1 ALSMS
6 PALASAQFNVD
17 GPLEEP
23 TFDEEPEPVLDP
35 VDADPRALTEFRPIL
50 DKYGYWVEDTRYGL
64 VWVPAASYVGDD
76 FAPYLTRGRWAL
88 DTAGDWVWL
97 SDYPFGRVVFHYGR
111 WVWVVG
117 LGWAWVP
124 GYRYA
129 PAWVSWRVPTH
140 DGRYVGWAP
149 MPPSYI

>member
-1 ALSMS
+1 TSSSTKVSAASKSSMARSLAWFGVCEHGWLAITRVRSHAFVMRRDWRIRLLAAALSMS

-23 TFDEEPEPVLDP
+23 TFDEEPEPGLDP

-76 FAPYLTRGRWAL
+76 F
-88 DTAGDWVWL
+88 
-97 SDYPFGRVVFHYGR
+97 
-111 WVWVVG
+111 
-117 LGWAWVP
+117 
-124 GYRYA
+124 
-129 PAWVSWRVPTH
+129 
-140 DGRYVGWAP
+140 
-149 MPPSYI
+149 